1 MGIIDEPK
9 KTVLMF
15 ELTVPGELR
24 IEAAHKLKFDKYQH
38 FETAVTQF
46 QVKVIPFEIG
56 STTGYVSNNNKSSLT
71 HLHKFCSPNIK
82 LKKFIE
88 HISVIT
94 ILGSFYIFN
103 ARKEANW
110 SENNCISAPFPNQ

>member
-1 MGIIDEPK
+1 
-9 KTVLMF
+9 MF

-38 FETAVTQF
+38 FETEVTQY

-71 HLHKFCSPNIK
+71 QLHKFCSPNIK

-88 HISVIT
+88 NISVIT

-110 SENNCISAPFPNQ
+110 SENNCISARFPNQ